1 MLWNGTERVWLGHL
15 SAGDAIGG
23 IGRKASCAVGEFVR
37 VTIPSGPAF
46 FKAMMF
52 FLSVSLSE
60 DS

>member
-1 MLWNGTERVWLGHL
+1 MWLGHL